1 MKKLFIK
8 LLELSYQM
16 DKLQYDW
23 FKVRSNEKK

>member
-8 LLELSYQM
+8 LIDLSYNM

-23 FKVRSNEKK
+23 FKISKNEKK